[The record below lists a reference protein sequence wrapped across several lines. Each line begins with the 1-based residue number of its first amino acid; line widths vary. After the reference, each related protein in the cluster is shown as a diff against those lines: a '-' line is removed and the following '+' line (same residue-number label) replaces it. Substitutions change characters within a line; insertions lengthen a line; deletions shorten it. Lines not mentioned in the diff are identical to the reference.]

1 MAWLIRLYEVFYFSA
16 LCKNA
21 GECKKKKFA
30 KNYHEIKYK
39 HNDTG
44 KRKYQLYKYTFP
56 KCNIKANFKKFALI
70 STTIWG
76 FNLVKAS
83 KMILY
88 FDGLCSLGNYY
99 YC

>member
-1 MAWLIRLYEVFYFSA
+1 MKCFIFLLYAKMQV
-16 LCKNA
+16 NV
-21 GECKKKKFA
+21 KKKKFA

-70 STTIWG
+70 STTI
-76 FNLVKAS
+76 
-83 KMILY
+83 
-88 FDGLCSLGNYY
+88 
-99 YC
+99 